1 MPHALSHTV
10 RVSAIA
16 GRPNRVIGPNLVYD
30 NNARGVTRRE
40 TPPHGRA
47 EPQAVLPEEQ
57 LPIALLAA
65 DVVVR
70 DRCHG
75 DERAHRA
82 KDTEVSL
89 DRSGVRHGDRVTGD
103 ERAGGRGVRRRAR
116 DHEVTREA
124 QGPEL
129 TLHLRRDPLIAGAND
144 DHGVRVRTPPAYEH
158 EERVR

>member
-47 EPQAVLPEEQ
+47 EPQAVLPEQQ

-89 DRSGVRHGDRVTGD
+89 DRSGVRH
-103 ERAGGRGVRRRAR
+103 RAR

-144 DHGVRVRTPPAYEH
+144 DHGVRVRTPPAYED